1 MRNFKLMKKKIIIII
16 LTILLI
22 GGAFAYRFYNKIY
35 QENVTESTFIY
46 IPTNAD
52 FNKVSELISP
62 FIKDK
67 SSFEWV
73 ADKKN
78 YPNKVRFGKFK
89 ITKGMNNNELIDHL
103 RGGNPE
109 MIKLTFNNQDR
120 IENLAGR
127 IAEQIEADSISLLN
141 AMKDENFLKK
151 NNFDQNTAIAMY
163 IPNSYE
169 FYWNT
174 SDTQFRDKMTKEYKK
189 FWNKDRIA
197 KAKKQNLT
205 PLQVVTLAS
214 IVQKET
220 ASIPERPKVAGL
232 YLNRLKDFW
241 PLQAD
246 PTIIYAIKQRHGQDK
261 VIKRVL
267 NKDLTID
274 SPYNTYANFGL
285 PPGPIGMPDISSI
298 EAVLNPAKHNYYYM
312 CASIDHIG
320 QHEFAKTL
328 SQHNVNARK
337 YQNWMNKQG
346 INR

>member
-1 MRNFKLMKKKIIIII
+1 MKKKIIIII
-16 LTILLI
+16 LAILLI
-22 GGAFAYRFYNKIY
+22 GGAFAYHFYNKIF
-35 QENVTESTFIY
+35 QKNVTESAFVY

-62 FIKDK
+62 YLIDLNSFI
-67 SSFEWV
+67 WV
-73 ADKKN
+73 AKKKN
-78 YPNKVRFGKFK
+78 YPNKVRSGKFK
-89 ITKGMNNNELIDHL
+89 IIKGMNNNEMIDHL
-103 RGGNPE
+103 RGGKPE
-109 MIKLTFNNQDR
+109 TVKLTFNNQDR

-141 AMKDENFLKK
+141 AIKDIDFLEK
-151 NNFDQNTAIAMY
+151 NNFDANTAIAMY

-174 SDTQFRDKMTKEYKK
+174 SATQFRDKMIKEYKK
-189 FWNKDRIA
+189 YWNNSRIE

-205 PLQVVTLAS
+205 PLQVTTLAS

-246 PTIIYAIKQRHGQDK
+246 PTIIYAIKQKYGQDK

-285 PPGPIGMPDISSI
+285 PPGPIGMPDISAI
-298 EAVLNPAKHNYYYM
+298 EAVLNPAEHKYYYM
-312 CASIDHIG
+312 CASVDHIG

-328 SQHNVNARK
+328 SQHNINARK

>member
-1 MRNFKLMKKKIIIII
+1 MINFKFMKKKILIIV
-16 LTILLI
+16 LSILLI
-22 GGAFAYRFYNKIY
+22 GGAFAYHFYNKIF
-35 QENVTESTFIY
+35 QKNVTEAAFIY

-62 FIKDK
+62 YLIDPNSFI
-67 SSFEWV
+67 WV
-73 ADKKN
+73 AKKKN
-78 YPNKVRFGKFK
+78 YPNKVRSGKFK
-89 ITKGMNNNELIDHL
+89 IDKGMNNNELIDHL
-103 RGGNPE
+103 RGGKPE
-109 MIKLTFNNQDR
+109 TVKLIFNNQDR
-120 IENLAGR
+120 IENFAGR

-141 AMKDENFLKK
+141 AMKDIDFLKR
-151 NNFDQNTAIAMY
+151 NNFDANTAIAMY

-174 SDTQFRDKMTKEYKK
+174 SATQFRDKMVKEYKK
-189 FWNKDRIA
+189 FWNDSRIE

-205 PLQVVTLAS
+205 PLQVTTLAS

-246 PTIIYAIKQRHGQDK
+246 PTIIYAIKQKYGQDK

-274 SPYNTYANFGL
+274 SPYNTYTNFGL
-285 PPGPIGMPDISSI
+285 PPGPIGMPDISAI
-298 EAVLNPAKHNYYYM
+298 DAVLNPSEHKYYYM
-312 CASIDHIG
+312 CASINHIG

-328 SQHNVNARK
+328 SQHNINARK

>member
-1 MRNFKLMKKKIIIII
+1 MKKKVILII

-22 GGAFAYRFYNKIY
+22 GAVFAYQYYNKIF
-35 QENVTESTFIY
+35 QKNVTESTFIF
-46 IPTNAD
+46 IPSNAD
-52 FNKVSELISP
+52 FNKVTELITP
-62 FIKDK
+62 YLKDK
-67 SSFEWV
+67 SSFNWV
-73 ADKKN
+73 AEKKN
-78 YPNKVRFGKFK
+78 YPNKIRAGKFK
-89 ITKGMNNNELIDHL
+89 ITKGMNNNDLIDHL
-103 RGGNPE
+103 RGGKPE
-109 MIKLTFNNQDR
+109 TVKVTFNNQDQ
-120 IENLAGR
+120 IEDLAGR
-127 IAEQIEADSISLLN
+127 VAEQIEADSLSVLN
-141 AMKDENFLKK
+141 AMKDASFLDK
-151 NNFDQNTAIAMY
+151 NGFQPNTAIAMY

-174 SDTQFRDKMTKEYKK
+174 SGVQFRDKMLKEFKK

-205 PLQVVTLAS
+205 PIQVTTLAS

-220 ASIPERPKVAGL
+220 ALVEERPMVAGL

-246 PTIIYAIKQRHGQDK
+246 PTIIYAIKQKNGQDT

-274 SPYNTYANFGL
+274 SPYNTYTNFGL

-298 EAVLNPAKHNYYYM
+298 NAVLNPNDHHYFYM
-312 CASIDHIG
+312 CASIDKIG

-337 YQNWMNKQG
+337 YQNWISKQG
-346 INR
+346 IKR